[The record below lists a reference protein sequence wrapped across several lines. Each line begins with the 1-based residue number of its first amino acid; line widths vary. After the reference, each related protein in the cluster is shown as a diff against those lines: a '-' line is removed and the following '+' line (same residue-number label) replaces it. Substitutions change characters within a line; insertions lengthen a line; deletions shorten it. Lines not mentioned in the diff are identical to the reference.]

1 MNMLRFLIRRILTGI
16 LVLWLVATGTFF
28 LFFTAIPVQAVAR
41 NLAGRAAS
49 PAVLAETIRYYGLN
63 KPILVQYG
71 HFLNNLVHGNLGVSF
86 YSQENVTTIIH
97 QDLPPTI
104 SVVIGGVILWLIA
117 GLAVGILS
125 ATRAR
130 SFFDR
135 IATVGVLAGVS
146 APTFVVGELLI
157 IFVFVQLQDHG
168 ITFITTGYNPIT
180 AGFVP
185 WLGCM
190 ILPWITLAIV
200 QAAVYT
206 RLSRGSLL
214 DTLGED
220 FIRTARS
227 KGLTERRVLFR
238 HAVRS
243 AMTPVVS
250 QLGIDIGGLLGGVIV
265 VEQVFGLHGLGFQ
278 VVSAISQG
286 DQPTVIGFVIIA
298 SVFVVVANIVVDMSY
313 ALLDP
318 RVRLFE
324 DDA

>member
-1 MNMLRFLIRRILTGI
+1 MNMVRFLIRRILTGI
-16 LVLWLVATGTFF
+16 LVLWVVATGTFF
-28 LFFTAIPVQAVAR
+28 LFFTAIPVTAVAR

-49 PAVLAETIRYYGLN
+49 PAVLQQTIRYYGLN
-63 KPILVQYG
+63 DPIIVQYW
-71 HFLNNLVHGNLGVSF
+71 HFLYKTLHGNLGNSF
-86 YSQENVTTIIH
+86 YSQEAVTTILK

-130 SFFDR
+130 SLFDR
-135 IATVGVLAGVS
+135 VATVGVLAGVS

-157 IFVFVQLQDHG
+157 VFVFVNLSNHG
-168 ITFITTGYNPIT
+168 VSFITTGYQPIT

-190 ILPWITLAIV
+190 ILPWITLAVV

-220 FIRTARS
+220 YIRTARS
-227 KGLTERRVLFR
+227 KGLTERRVLYR

-250 QLGIDIGGLLGGVIV
+250 QLGIDVGGLLGGVVV
-265 VEQVFGLHGLGFQ
+265 VEQVFSLHGLGYQ
-278 VVSAISQG
+278 VVNAITNG
-286 DQPTVIGFVIIA
+286 DQPVVIGFVLVS
-298 SVFVVVANIVVDMSY
+298 SVFVVAANIIVDASY

-318 RVRLFE
+318 RVRIS
-324 DDA
+324 

>member
-1 MNMLRFLIRRILTGI
+1 MNMVRFLVRRIFTGI
-16 LVLWLVATGTFF
+16 LVLWVVATGTFF

-41 NLAGRAAS
+41 NLAGRSAS

-63 KPILVQYG
+63 KPVIAQYF
-71 HFLNNLVHGNLGVSF
+71 HFLNKLVHGNLGVSF
-86 YSQENVTTIIH
+86 YSQEPVTTIIK
-97 QDLPPTI
+97 QDLPPTV
-104 SVVIGGVILWLIA
+104 SLVIGGVILWLVV

-130 SFFDR
+130 SLFDR
-135 IATVGVLAGVS
+135 LATVSVLAGVS

-157 IFVFVQLQDHG
+157 IFVFVQLNDHG
-168 ITFITTGYNPIT
+168 VSFIQTGYNPIS

-185 WLGCM
+185 WLGTM
-190 ILPWITLAIV
+190 LLPWITLAIV

-220 FIRTARS
+220 YIRTARS
-227 KGLTERRVLFR
+227 KGLTERRVLYR

-250 QLGIDIGGLLGGVIV
+250 QLGIDVGALLGGVVV
-265 VEQVFGLHGLGFQ
+265 VEQVFSLHGLGYQ

-298 SVFVVVANIVVDMSY
+298 SIFVVVANIIVDMSY

-318 RVRLFE
+318 RVRIS
-324 DDA
+324 

>member
-1 MNMLRFLIRRILTGI
+1 MNMVRFLVRRIITGI

-28 LFFTAIPVQAVAR
+28 LFFAAIPVQTVAR
-41 NLAGRAAS
+41 NLAGRAAT
-49 PAVLAETIRYYGLN
+49 PAVINQVISYYGLN
-63 KPILVQYG
+63 KPVIVQYG
-71 HFLNNLVHGNLGVSF
+71 HFLNKLVHGNLGQSF
-86 YSQENVTTIIH
+86 LTQQSVATIIK

-104 SVVIGGVILWLIA
+104 SLVIGAMLLWLIV

-130 SFFDR
+130 SLFDR
-135 IATVGVLAGVS
+135 FATLGVLTGVS

-168 ITFITTGYNPIT
+168 IGFIQTGYNPISQ
-180 AGFVP
+180 GIVP
-185 WLGCM
+185 WLGTM

-220 FIRTARS
+220 YIRTARS
-227 KGLTERRVLFR
+227 KGLTERRVLYR

-250 QLGIDIGGLLGGVIV
+250 QLGIDIGALLGGVLV
-265 VEQVFGLHGLGFQ
+265 TEQVFSLHGLGYQ
-278 VVSAISQG
+278 IVASIPSG
-286 DQPTVIGFVIIA
+286 DQPVVIGLVLIA
-298 SVFVVVANIVVDMSY
+298 AAFVVAANILVDMSY

-318 RVRLFE
+318 RVRIT
-324 DDA
+324 

>member
-1 MNMLRFLIRRILTGI
+1 MNIVRFLIRRIITGI

-28 LFFTAIPVQAVAR
+28 LFFAAIPVQSVAR

-49 PAVLAETIRYYGLN
+49 PAVINQVIAYYGLN
-63 KPILVQYG
+63 KPLIVQYG
-71 HFLNNLVHGNLGVSF
+71 HFLNKLVHGNFGQSF
-86 YSQENVTTIIH
+86 LTQQSVTTIIK

-104 SVVIGGVILWLIA
+104 SVVIGGVALWLIA

-130 SFFDR
+130 SLFDR
-135 IATVGVLAGVS
+135 FATLGVLAGVS

-157 IFVFVQLQDHG
+157 IFVFVQLNDNG
-168 ITFITTGYNPIT
+168 ISFIQTGYNPIT

-185 WLGCM
+185 WLGTM

-220 FIRTARS
+220 YIRTARS
-227 KGLTERRVLFR
+227 KGLSERRVLYR

-250 QLGIDIGGLLGGVIV
+250 QLGIDVGALLGGVLV
-265 VEQVFGLHGLGFQ
+265 VEQVFSLHGLGYQ
-278 VVSAISQG
+278 IVQAIPSG
-286 DQPTVIGFVIIA
+286 DQPVVIGLVLLA
-298 SVFVVVANIVVDMSY
+298 SAFVVAANIIVDLSY
-313 ALLDP
+313 AFLDP
-318 RVRLFE
+318 RVRIT
-324 DDA
+324 

>member
-1 MNMLRFLIRRILTGI
+1 MVRFLIRRIITGI

-28 LFFTAIPVQAVAR
+28 LFFAAIPVQSVAR

-49 PAVLAETIRYYGLN
+49 PAVINQVITYYGLN
-63 KPILVQYG
+63 KPLIVQYG
-71 HFLNNLVHGNLGVSF
+71 HFLDKLVRGNLGQSF
-86 YSQENVTTIIH
+86 LTQEAVTTIIK

-104 SVVIGGVILWLIA
+104 SVVIGGVLLWLIV

-130 SFFDR
+130 SLFDR
-135 IATVGVLAGVS
+135 FATVGVLAGVS

-157 IFVFVQLQDHG
+157 IFVFVQLNDAG
-168 ITFITTGYNPIT
+168 ISFIQTGYAPIT
-180 AGFVP
+180 SGVVP
-185 WLGCM
+185 WLGSM
-190 ILPWITLAIV
+190 ILPWVTLAIV

-220 FIRTARS
+220 YIRTARS
-227 KGLTERRVLFR
+227 KGLTERRVLYR

-250 QLGIDIGGLLGGVIV
+250 QLGIDVGALLGGVLV
-265 VEQVFGLHGLGFQ
+265 VEQVFSLHGLGYQ
-278 VVSAISQG
+278 IVNAIPSG
-286 DQPTVIGFVIIA
+286 DQPVVIGLVLLA
-298 SVFVVVANIVVDMSY
+298 AAFVVAANIIVDMSY

-318 RVRLFE
+318 RVRIS
-324 DDA
+324 

>member
-1 MNMLRFLIRRILTGI
+1 MARFLIRRVLAGI
-16 LVLWLVATGTFF
+16 LVLWVVATLTFF
-28 LFFTAIPVQAVAR
+28 LFFVAVPEGVVAR
-41 NLAGRAAS
+41 NLAGRAAT
-49 PAVLAETIRYYGLN
+49 PAVIAQVERNLGLN
-63 KPILVQYG
+63 QPKAAQYW
-71 HFLNNLVHGNLGVSF
+71 HYVDHLLHGNLGFS
-86 YSQENVTTIIH
+86 YYTQQPVTTIIK
-97 QDLPPTI
+97 QALPITI
-104 SVVIGGVILWLIA
+104 SVVIGGVLLWLIS

-130 SFFDR
+130 SLFDR
-135 IATVGVLAGVS
+135 FATLGVLAGIS

-157 IFVFVQLQDHG
+157 LFVFVPLNDHG
-168 ITFITTGYNPIT
+168 ITFIQTGYNPIT

-185 WLGCM
+185 WLGSM

-220 FIRTARS
+220 YIRTARS
-227 KGLTERRVLFR
+227 KGLTERRVLYR

-250 QLGIDIGGLLGGVIV
+250 QLGIDIGALLGGILV
-265 VEQVFGLHGLGFQ
+265 VEQVFGLHGLGYQ
-278 VVSAISQG
+278 IVASIPAG
-286 DQPTVIGFVIIA
+286 DQPVVIGLVLLA
-298 SVFVVVANIVVDMSY
+298 SAFVVAANIIVDMSY

-318 RVRLFE
+318 RVRIS
-324 DDA
+324 

>member
-1 MNMLRFLIRRILTGI
+1 MNMVRFLIRRIITGI

-28 LFFTAIPVQAVAR
+28 LFFYAIPVQAVAR

-49 PAVLAETIRYYGLN
+49 PQVLTQVTHYYGLDR
-63 KPILVQYG
+63 PILAQYLT
-71 HFLNNLVHGNLGVSF
+71 FLHKLVTGNLGQSF
-86 YSQENVTTIIH
+86 YTQEPVTTIIK
-97 QDLPPTI
+97 QDLPITV
-104 SVVIGGVILWLIA
+104 SVVVGGVLLWLIA

-130 SFFDR
+130 SLFDR
-135 IATVGVLAGVS
+135 VATVGVLAGVS

-157 IFVFVQLQDHG
+157 IFVFVQLNQHG
-168 ITFITTGYNPIT
+168 ISFIQTGYAPISQ
-180 AGFVP
+180 GIGP
-185 WLGCM
+185 WLGTM

-220 FIRTARS
+220 YIRTARS
-227 KGLTERRVLFR
+227 KGLTERRVLYR

-250 QLGIDIGGLLGGVIV
+250 QLGIDVGALLGGVLV
-265 VEQVFGLHGLGFQ
+265 VEQVFGLHGLGYQ
-278 VVSAISQG
+278 VVQAIPQG
-286 DQPTVIGFVIIA
+286 DQPIVIGLVLLA
-298 SVFVVVANIVVDMSY
+298 AAFVVAANIVVDASY

-318 RVRLFE
+318 RVRIS
-324 DDA
+324 

>member
-1 MNMLRFLIRRILTGI
+1 MNMVRFLIRRIITGI

-28 LFFTAIPVQAVAR
+28 LFFTAVPVGVVAR
-41 NLAGRAAS
+41 NLAGRAAT
-49 PAVLAETIRYYGLN
+49 PGVLAQVTRYYGLDR
-63 KPILVQYG
+63 PVLAQYLT
-71 HFLNNLVHGNLGVSF
+71 FLHKLIKGNFGQSF
-86 YSQENVTTIIH
+86 LTQQTVTTIIH
-97 QDLPPTI
+97 QDLPVTA
-104 SVVIGGVILWLIA
+104 SVVVGGVLLWLIA

-130 SFFDR
+130 SLFDR
-135 IATVGVLAGVS
+135 VATVGVLAGVS

-157 IFVFVQLQDHG
+157 IFVFVQLNQHG
-168 ITFITTGYNPIT
+168 ISFIQTGYAPLSQ
-180 AGFVP
+180 GVGP
-185 WLGCM
+185 WLGTM

-220 FIRTARS
+220 YIRTARS
-227 KGLTERRVLFR
+227 KGLTERRVLYR

-250 QLGIDIGGLLGGVIV
+250 QLGIDVGALLGGVLV
-265 VEQVFGLHGLGFQ
+265 VEQVFGLHGLGYQ
-278 VVSAISQG
+278 VVASIPAG
-286 DQPTVIGFVIIA
+286 DQPVVIGLVILA
-298 SVFVVVANIVVDMSY
+298 AAVGVAANIIVDASY

-318 RVRLFE
+318 RVRIS
-324 DDA
+324 